1 MQFDN
6 LNAASKTLASHGAN
20 ERTAPEKPPLSLP
33 PGVNPEIA
41 VARVPAPSRD
51 PALDVLRG
59 WAIVLM
65 VVNHTGPVTRVST
78 IAHFTWYVTAANW
91 FVALSGVVLGMV
103 GARRL
108 AKSGPWETYRK
119 LLLRARTIWLVH
131 CVLMFAVLIIHETT
145 GRIHN
150 VPSVR
155 ESGGWL
161 NVLWMV
167 PSLRL
172 TSNEFLNVL
181 PMYVI
186 LLAFTPVAMEFLRR
200 RKAVWLMLLSF
211 TLYCLAQKYPEWGR
225 LADPVSGKR
234 VFNLE
239 AWQLVYVVGLVVG
252 FYRDRIT
259 NELWPRHR
267 GWFMPVCIAIFAFIF
282 VFAQLQR
289 PTFAWLGC
297 SVPAA
302 APFFWGKLT
311 AAPGQTVYFFV
322 TLVVGYFFVNK
333 MLESGHSHIR
343 KALIQLEGIG
353 RFSLYCFLIHIAI
366 AVGASAVESQSWPLW
381 TQEILTLL
389 AVCAVCMMVKYQV
402 LARYIPN

>member
-1 MQFDN
+1 MFSN
-6 LNAASKTLASHGAN
+6 SATLDSTS
-20 ERTAPEKPPLSLP
+20 RSSLLLSP
-33 PGVNPEIA
+33 AVNPEIA
-41 VARVPAPSRD
+41 VVRGPALSRD
-51 PALDVLRG
+51 PALDALRG

-65 VVNHTGPVTRVST
+65 VVNHTGPITHVCT
-78 IAHFTWYVTAANW
+78 IAHFTWYITAANW

-108 AKSGPWETYRK
+108 AKSEPWDYYRK
-119 LLLRARTIWLVH
+119 LLLRARTLWLVH
-131 CVLMFAVLIIHETT
+131 CVLMLVVLVIHETT

-186 LLAFTPVAMEFLRR
+186 LLALTPIAMEFLRR
-200 RKAVWLMLLSF
+200 RKAVWLMLISF

-225 LADPVSGKR
+225 LAAPISGKR

-239 AWQLVYVVGLVVG
+239 AWQFVYIAGMAVG
-252 FYRDRIT
+252 FYRDYIT
-259 NELWPRHR
+259 NEFWPRHR
-267 GWFMPVCIAIFAFIF
+267 SWFMPLCMAIFAVIF

-297 SVPAA
+297 AVPAA
-302 APFFWGKLT
+302 APYFWGKLT

-322 TLVVGYFFVNK
+322 TLVVSYFFVNR
-333 MLESGHSHIR
+333 MLESGNTCIR
-343 KALIQLEGIG
+343 TALLQLAGIG
-353 RFSLYCFLIHIAI
+353 RFSLYCFLVHVAI
-366 AVGASAVESQSWPLW
+366 ALGASAVDIQLWPLW
-381 TQEILTLL
+381 TQETLTLL
-389 AVCAVCMMVKYQV
+389 AVYAIYAMAKNQV